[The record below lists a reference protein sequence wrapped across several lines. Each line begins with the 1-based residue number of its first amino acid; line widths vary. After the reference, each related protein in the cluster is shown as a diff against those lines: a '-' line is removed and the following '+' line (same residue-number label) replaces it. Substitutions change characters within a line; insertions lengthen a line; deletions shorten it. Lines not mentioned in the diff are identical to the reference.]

1 MTPSGAAIG
10 LRPATPRDAHP
21 VAALL
26 GELGYPTTPEQ
37 ARARLAR
44 IQDDADYHTVLA
56 ESEGE
61 VLGLIGLQR
70 GWGYEHDRPFVRVL
84 ALVVA
89 AGARRRGV
97 GARLIAA
104 ADDFAR
110 LHDAHEMHL
119 TTALHRVEAHRF
131 YEGLGFGRSG
141 WRYTRPAG

>member
-1 MTPSGAAIG
+1 MTPADNAIR
-10 LRPATPRDAHP
+10 LRPATPEDADA

-37 ARARLAR
+37 ARVRMAR
-44 IQDDADYHTVLA
+44 IRDDADYHTVLA
-56 ESEGE
+56 ESDGE

-89 AGARRRGV
+89 GRARRRGV
-97 GARLIAA
+97 GACLIAA

-110 LHDAHEMHL
+110 LHDAHDMHL
-119 TTALHRVEAHRF
+119 TTALHREEAHRF
-131 YEGLGFGRSG
+131 YEGLGFNRSG
-141 WRYTRPAG
+141 WRYTRPVG

>member
-1 MTPSGAAIG
+1 MTTAGDVIH
-10 LRPATPRDAHP
+10 LRSATLEDEDA

-26 GELGYPTTPEQ
+26 GELGYPTTPQQ

-61 VLGLIGLQR
+61 VLGLIGLRR

-97 GARLIAA
+97 GARLIFA
-104 ADDFAR
+104 ADAFAR
-110 LHDAHEMHL
+110 RHDAHGMHL
-119 TTALHRVEAHRF
+119 TTALEREEAHRF
-131 YEGLGFGRSG
+131 YEGLGFDRSG
-141 WRYTRPAG
+141 WRYTRSVG